1 MILLLQCLVICFHV
15 TTENGTETESRPKM
29 SVICASIFHI
39 ERPSERILSQCP
51 NLCRAKQE
59 TGKYMR
65 EAERE
70 KAVLILFYKCNRE
83 NINVVSAMK
92 QIK

>member
-39 ERPSERILSQCP
+39 K
-51 NLCRAKQE
+51 RAKRKNFITMSEFMQNQA
-59 TGKYMR
+59 GDWKIH
-65 EAERE
+65 ER
-70 KAVLILFYKCNRE
+70 
-83 NINVVSAMK
+83 S
-92 QIK
+92 